1 MIVAMIAVISL
12 DGCLT
17 RHDAA
22 GATGWASPE
31 DQVRY
36 RTLSRACDAHIFG
49 AGTYREHRDV
59 FRQGVNPAVR
69 KVVLTRD
76 PTAFAD
82 DVVPG
87 QLEFSAE
94 APAALIERLSAA
106 GHQRCAILGGGGIY
120 GQYVGAGVVDELH
133 LTLEP
138 LVFGTGVRLTG
149 DTPIDAGF
157 RLRDVERLNDSTL
170 FLTYDRT

>member
-1 MIVAMIAVISL
+1 MIVTMIAVISL

-31 DQVRY
+31 DQDRY

-49 AGTYREHRDV
+49 AGTYRDHRDA
-59 FRQGVNPAVR
+59 FRQGVTPAIR

-76 PTAFAD
+76 STAFAD

-94 APAALIERLSAA
+94 APAVLIARLAA
-106 GHQRCAILGGGGIY
+106 EGHRRCAILGGGAIY
-120 GQYVGAGVVDELH
+120 GQYLGAGVVDELH
-133 LTLEP
+133 LTVEP
-138 LVFGTGVRLTG
+138 LVFGNGVRLAG
-149 DTPIDAGF
+149 DAPIDAGF
-157 RLRDVERLNDSTL
+157 RLRDVERLNESTL
-170 FLTYDRT
+170 FLTYDRK